1 VSAQT
6 QYQQEGQMAVKRLDA
21 ESLTHRCDPE
31 QFRFRNTAEL
41 EDLTEIIGQ
50 PRAVDAVRFGMGI
63 RHKGYNLFALGPTGT
78 GKHALVQRY
87 AREQAAAEALPP
99 DWCYVNN
106 FRDPHKPCKLRL
118 PPAQGVKLKRD
129 MNQLIEDL
137 HATIPTLFE
146 SDEYHTRAQEIDEEF
161 SERKETAMQAIQ
173 DEAEKRHIALIRT
186 PTGFTLAPVR
196 DGNTLGQEEF
206 DKLPEQERK
215 RIIEDTDVLH
225 EQLRKMLLE
234 SPKWQKEM
242 RDRMSKLN
250 REMASSA
257 ISHLIDALRKEYA
270 ILPEVIGYFE
280 EVEKDVIE
288 NFRHFLRE
296 DGDKPGFTLFGMEV
310 GQRGDGEQA
319 DNRYR
324 VNDFVTHEN
333 NSGAPVIYE
342 DNPGYNNLLG
352 RVEHRAELGALVTDF
367 TMIRPGAL
375 HRANGGY
382 LILDAIKILTQPFAW
397 EGLKR
402 ALQSN
407 EIRIE
412 SLAQLMSLVSTV
424 SLEPESIPL
433 DVKVILLGE
442 PHLYYLLSMYDPE
455 FSELFKVAVDFD
467 YRMDRDPESQQLY
480 ARLIAT
486 LARQENLRP
495 FDCSAVARVIEH
507 SGRLLGDGEKL
518 VTHTRSLTDLLRE
531 ADYWARQHGHDV
543 VDTSDVQQAITA
555 GIYRVDRIREHINEE
570 MQRGTLFIDTA
581 GEKTGQ
587 VNGISVIDLG
597 NFMFGRPTRITARV
611 RIGDKEVVDIERE
624 VELGGPIHSKGVFIL
639 TALLG
644 ARYLPDRPL
653 AVSASLVFEQSYS
666 QIEGDS
672 ASSAEF
678 YALLSALSDAP
689 VKQSLAVTGSINQ
702 HGEIQ
707 PIGGVN
713 EKIEGFFDLCKLR
726 GLGGEQGV
734 IIPASNVRH
743 LMLRED
749 VQQAVA
755 AGQFAVFAVDSVDD
769 GIELLTGIPAG
780 QRDGAGQFPQ
790 GSINRR
796 VEDTLGRYADKLQ
809 AFAKGGRQGQAQ
821 DDAAT

>member
-1 VSAQT
+1 
-6 QYQQEGQMAVKRLDA
+6 MAVRRLDA
-21 ESLTHRCDPE
+21 EALLHRCDPA
-31 QFRFRNTAEL
+31 QFGFRTTDEL

-63 RHKGYNLFALGPTGT
+63 RHKGYNLFAFGPTGT

-87 AREQAAAEALPP
+87 AREQAALEPLPP

-106 FRDPHKPCKLRL
+106 FHDPHKPCKLRL
-118 PPAQGVKLKRD
+118 PPTRGGQLKRD

-146 SDEYHTRAQEIDEEF
+146 SDEYHTRTQEIEEEF
-161 SERKETAMQAIQ
+161 SERKEKAMQAVQ
-173 DEAEKRHIALIRT
+173 EEAEKRHIALIHT
-186 PTGFTLAPVR
+186 PSGFTLAPVR
-196 DGNTLGQEEF
+196 NDSTLSQEEF
-206 DKLPEQERK
+206 NKLPEEERK

-225 EQLRKMLLE
+225 EQLRKMLQE
-234 SPKWQKEM
+234 SPKWHKEM
-242 RDRMSKLN
+242 RDRMSTLN

-257 ISHLIDALRKEYA
+257 ISHLIDTLRKAY
-270 ILPEVIGYFE
+270 IGLPEVIGFFD

-296 DGDKPGFTLFGMEV
+296 EGEKPGFSLFGMEI
-310 GQRGDGEQA
+310 GQRADGEQQ

-324 VNDFVTHEN
+324 VNDFVIREE
-333 NSGAPVIYE
+333 NSGAPVVYE

-382 LILDAIKILTQPFAW
+382 LILDAIKVLTQPYAW

-407 EIRIE
+407 EMRIE

-424 SLEPESIPL
+424 SLEPEAIPL
-433 DVKVILLGE
+433 EVKVILLGE

-455 FSELFKVAVDFD
+455 FSELFKVAIDFD
-467 YRMDRDPESQQLY
+467 YRMDRTPESQQSY
-480 ARLIAT
+480 AQLVAT
-486 LARQENLRP
+486 LIRQEDLHR
-495 FDCSAVARVIEH
+495 FDRAAVARVIEH

-518 VTHTRSLTDLLRE
+518 LTHTRSLIDLLRE
-531 ADYWARQHGHDV
+531 ADYWATLHNHDPV
-543 VDTSDVQQAITA
+543 GADDVQQAIAA
-555 GIYRVDRIREHINEE
+555 GVYRVDRIREHINEE
-570 MQRGTLFIDTA
+570 MRRGTLFIATD
-581 GEKTGQ
+581 GEKSGQ
-587 VNGISVIDLG
+587 VNGLSVIDLG

-666 QIEGDS
+666 EVEGDS

-678 YALLSALSDAP
+678 YALLSALADAP
-689 VKQSLAVTGSINQ
+689 IRQSLAVTGSVNQ

-713 EKIEGFFDLCKLR
+713 EKIEGFFDICKLR
-726 GLGGEQGV
+726 GLSGEQGV
-734 IIPASNVRH
+734 IIPASNVKH

-749 VQQAVA
+749 VRQAVT
-755 AGQFAVFAVDSVDD
+755 AGQFAVYAVDTVDD
-769 GIELLTGIPAG
+769 GIELLTGVPAG
-780 QRDGAGQFPQ
+780 ARDGTGSFPE

-796 VEDTLGRYADKLQ
+796 VEDTLAYYAEKLQ
-809 AFAKGGRQGQAQ
+809 AFAARGGNRQNPAQ